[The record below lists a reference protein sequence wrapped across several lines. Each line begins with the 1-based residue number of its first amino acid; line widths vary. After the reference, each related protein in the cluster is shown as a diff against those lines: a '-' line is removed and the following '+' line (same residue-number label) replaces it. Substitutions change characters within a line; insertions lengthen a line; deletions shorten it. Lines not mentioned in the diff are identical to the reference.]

1 MLVCIPRM
9 LTVKRVES
17 KIDRIYSVSP
27 MKRETLLGWTVML
40 NSLKILILNY
50 SYEPLQFCSAKRGLV
65 MVLSGRAEQIEC
77 DGYVV
82 RSPSMSLQVP
92 TVIRVL
98 NMVKRKARKN
108 VSFSKK
114 NILRR
119 DNFTCQY
126 CGDKEHPLTVDHIIP
141 KSRGGK
147 TTWTNVVVACKPCN
161 MKKGSRTAR
170 EANMKLHK
178 SPSRP
183 NFSFHQLVVPGAP
196 ASHVDSWM
204 KYLPKSFVSR
214 TSMN

>member
-1 MLVCIPRM
+1 M
-9 LTVKRVES
+9 
-17 KIDRIYSVSP
+17 
-27 MKRETLLGWTVML
+27 ML

-98 NMVKRKARKN
+98 NMVKRKARKS

-126 CGDKEHPLTVDHIIP
+126 CGDMERPLTIDHVIP

-170 EANMKLHK
+170 EASMRLNK

-196 ASHVDSWM
+196 PSHVDSWM
-204 KYLPKSFVSR
+204 KYLPKSFIAQ
-214 TSMN
+214 TSIN

>member
-1 MLVCIPRM
+1 
-9 LTVKRVES
+9 
-17 KIDRIYSVSP
+17 
-27 MKRETLLGWTVML
+27 ML
-40 NSLKILILNY
+40 NTLKILILNF
-50 SYEPLQFCSAKRGLV
+50 SYEPLQFCTARRGLV

-98 NMVKRKARKN
+98 NLVKRKTRKS

-119 DNFTCQY
+119 DNFMCQY
-126 CGDKEHPLTVDHIIP
+126 CSERNYPLTVDHIIP

-161 MKKGSRTAR
+161 MRKGNRTTR
-170 EANMKLHK
+170 EANMRLGKA
-178 SPSRP
+178 PSRP
-183 NFSFHQLVVPGAP
+183 KFNFHQIVVPVGP
-196 ASHVDSWM
+196 PSHVESWM
-204 KYLPKSFVSR
+204 KYLPKAFVAR
-214 TSMN
+214 NSMN

>member
-1 MLVCIPRM
+1 
-9 LTVKRVES
+9 
-17 KIDRIYSVSP
+17 
-27 MKRETLLGWTVML
+27 ML

-50 SYEPLQFCSAKRGLV
+50 SFEPLQFCSARRGLV

-82 RSPSMSLQVP
+82 RSPSLSLQVP

-98 NMVKRKARKN
+98 NLVKRKVRKN

-119 DNFTCQY
+119 DKFTCQY
-126 CGDKEHPLTVDHIIP
+126 CGDREHPLTVDHVIP

-147 TTWTNVVVACKPCN
+147 TIWTNVVVACKPCN
-161 MKKGSRTAR
+161 MKKGSRTSR
-170 EANMKLHK
+170 EANMRLGKKPL
-178 SPSRP
+178 RP
-183 NFSFHQLVVPGAP
+183 DFNFHQLVVPVGP
-196 ASHVDSWM
+196 TSHVESWM
-204 KYLPKSFVSR
+204 KYLPKSFVVR

>member
-1 MLVCIPRM
+1 
-9 LTVKRVES
+9 
-17 KIDRIYSVSP
+17 
-27 MKRETLLGWTVML
+27 ML
-40 NSLKILILNY
+40 NTLKILILNY

-98 NMVKRKARKN
+98 NLVKRKARKS

-126 CGDKEHPLTVDHIIP
+126 CGDQNYPLTVDHDIP
-141 KSRGGK
+141 KSRGGG
-147 TTWTNVVVACKPCN
+147 TSWTNVVVACKPCN

-170 EANMKLHK
+170 EANMKLDK
-178 SPSRP
+178 NPNRP
-183 NFSFHQLVVPGAP
+183 KFNYHQLVVPVGP
-196 ASHVDSWM
+196 TSHVESWM
-204 KYLPKSFVSR
+204 KYLPKSFIAR

>member
-1 MLVCIPRM
+1 
-9 LTVKRVES
+9 
-17 KIDRIYSVSP
+17 
-27 MKRETLLGWTVML
+27 ML

-82 RSPSMSLQVP
+82 RSPSLSLQVP

-98 NMVKRKARKN
+98 NMVKRNTRKS

-126 CGDKEHPLTVDHIIP
+126 CGERNYLLTVDHIIP

-147 TTWTNVVVACKPCN
+147 TNWTNGVVACKPCN
-161 MKKGSRTAR
+161 MKKGNRTAR
-170 EANMKLHK
+170 EANMRLHK
-178 SPSRP
+178 TPVRP
-183 NFSFHQLVVPGAP
+183 NFSFHQIVVPVGP
-196 ASHVDSWM
+196 ASHVESWM
-204 KYLPKSFVSR
+204 KYLPKAFVAR
-214 TSMN
+214 NSMN